1 MKISKSQLRRIV
13 KEELRRLYEAEEA
26 SAPGALPYMPGAKG
40 EDIYAPD
47 PPTPAAAHSEGEGK
61 ELSPDELADAIS
73 IDQNLADKY
82 STGKP
87 FYHDFPF
94 FLLPQKHWPKELTSF
109 QQKELKAIEKARS
122 EGRKPVRTTL
132 ITQEQDAV
140 QRMGWAIDRNTGRIF
155 YPPGYTYSGGQ
166 REEPVQYSHLSTK
179 PTKIVGGTSKAPIH
193 VATEA
198 PEFSPAMATAL
209 RDKLGLELPAELH
222 QKKRKKVARFQKGG
236 GIQPGY
242 EYERAY
248 KEAEGGRGFEMEVKK
263 AREEV
268 AQWPR
273 WLADGVTNWLT
284 MFGKGPP
291 KPLEEKEQV
300 TEFYLELEKHGLLDE
315 LGPMGPDYKVGP
327 GHWRAWNA
335 LKAAKKSDDRG
346 VILSPE
352 DVALS
357 KKLKQMLSGTPEAA
371 AKEK

>member
-1 MKISKSQLRRIV
+1 M
-13 KEELRRLYEAEEA
+13 
-26 SAPGALPYMPGAKG
+26 
-40 EDIYAPD
+40 
-47 PPTPAAAHSEGEGK
+47 AA
-61 ELSPDELADAIS
+61 
-73 IDQNLADKY
+73 
-82 STGKP
+82 
-87 FYHDFPF
+87 
-94 FLLPQKHWPKELTSF
+94 
-109 QQKELKAIEKARS
+109 
-122 EGRKPVRTTL
+122 
-132 ITQEQDAV
+132 
-140 QRMGWAIDRNTGRIF
+140 
-155 YPPGYTYSGGQ
+155 
-166 REEPVQYSHLSTK
+166 
-179 PTKIVGGTSKAPIH
+179 IH
-193 VATEA
+193 VSTEA
-198 PEFSPAMATAL
+198 PEFSPAMASAL

-300 TEFYLELEKHGLLDE
+300 TEVYLELEKHGLLDE
-315 LGPMGPDYKVGP
+315 LGPMGPDYTVGP
-327 GHWRAWNA
+327 GHWRDWNA